1 MPGLNCRSTAA
12 IRRLSPATASAICRT
27 PVTNAS
33 HSTSLTPGTRF
44 TFACSPRLPP
54 PPDDRIASHAVAGPA
69 ITGCRRRNDGQPR
82 HRFLASPREPQRGTG
97 KLAGELNRELDAAQ
111 LVIDLDR
118 ETAPRV
124 DIRHQL
130 WTAIRFGHDTSRVP
144 EPRVNHDVQPHGVL
158 LPAAQWRVTTRR
170 MHPAG

>member
-1 MPGLNCRSTAA
+1 LRAHFGCL
-12 IRRLSPATASAICRT
+12 
-27 PVTNAS
+27 
-33 HSTSLTPGTRF
+33 
-44 TFACSPRLPP
+44 LPP
-54 PPDDRIASHAVAGPA
+54 TIKIASRAVASPA
-69 ITGCRRRNDGQPR
+69 ITGCRRRSNSWPR
-82 HRFLASPREPQRGTG
+82 HRFLASPREPKRGAG

-118 ETAPRV
+118 ERATGV

-144 EPRVNHDVQPHGVL
+144 EPRVNHDVQPHVVL